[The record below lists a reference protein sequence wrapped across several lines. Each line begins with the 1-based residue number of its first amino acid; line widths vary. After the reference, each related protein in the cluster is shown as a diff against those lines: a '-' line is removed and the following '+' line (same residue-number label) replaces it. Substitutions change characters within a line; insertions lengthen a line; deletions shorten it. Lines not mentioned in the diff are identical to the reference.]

1 MELYREEEEHEQTEM
16 KEVHLSE
23 DSEEEEV
30 ENEGNKK
37 ENILKRIYEKLL
49 KPFTIADGENTLKI
63 KKFFKEK
70 TSIFEEGLKKRVR
83 FRSFYEK
90 NHDDDEK

>member
-1 MELYREEEEHEQTEM
+1 M

-23 DSEEEEV
+23 DSEQEEDEEED
-30 ENEGNKK
+30 KK
-37 ENILKRIYEKLL
+37 QNILRRIYEKLS

-70 TSIFEEGLKKRVR
+70 TQIFEENLKKRVR

-90 NHDDDEK
+90 HDDEDR